1 MTTETP
7 IFSKRAQK
15 LLTEKAFAQTDVRA
29 LIFQWK
35 IEYNCGPQHFQTDKI
50 LTLQY
55 SNPVNDD
62 LTTVLLESVCKLSQ
76 GKMLQ
81 FLFQLS
87 FREVENFLRDENHI
101 PSFGAELETRGNEVF
116 ISVKNALL
124 AEILLTKMNEL
135 DFSFDLS
142 SWKKLSL
149 PMKNKLVMEV
159 FSGLLTLFPK
169 EKKLELILAEGDT
182 VTVKKN
188 DFPLELAVLETLL
201 NRLAFEKET
210 DSPLKVIGTL

>member
-1 MTTETP
+1 MTIEAP

-15 LLTEKAFAQTDVRA
+15 LFSEKAFAQTDI
-29 LIFQWK
+29 LDPIFQWK
-35 IEYNCGPQHFQTDKI
+35 IEYNCGTQHFQTDKI

-62 LTTVLLESVCKLSQ
+62 LTTILLESICKLSQ

-81 FLFQLS
+81 YLFQLS

-101 PSFGAELETRGNEVF
+101 PSFGAELETRASEVF
-116 ISVKNALL
+116 LSLKHALL
-124 AEILLTKMNEL
+124 AGILLTKMNESDL
-135 DFSFDLS
+135 SFDLS
-142 SWKKLSL
+142 GWKKFSL
-149 PMKNKLVMEV
+149 PLKNKLVMEV
-159 FSGLLTLFPK
+159 FSGLCTLFPK